1 MMGCFWGWGS
11 GGRGLLREFFFP
23 LLEGSGM
30 VEWSGVGVV
39 SEMRRA
45 AEELEDDGF
54 GVTNRGLGKEE
65 ILTFLGTGKITN

>member
-1 MMGCFWGWGS
+1 MGGEDCYVS
-11 GGRGLLREFFFP
+11 FFFP

-45 AEELEDDGF
+45 AEELEDGGF